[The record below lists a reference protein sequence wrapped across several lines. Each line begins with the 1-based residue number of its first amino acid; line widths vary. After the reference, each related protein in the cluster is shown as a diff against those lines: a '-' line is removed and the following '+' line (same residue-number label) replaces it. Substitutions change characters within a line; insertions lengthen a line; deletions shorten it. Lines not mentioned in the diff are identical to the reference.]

1 MNSNEAMNI
10 IVEKEEERI
19 QAKKKFLKEDL
30 IIRNEI
36 IRLKELI
43 LIDKSN
49 YWYFDAAALCFVQ
62 YEQKD
67 MGSGYIGPSV
77 YGPVNDNYRNEG
89 NYLWVTAYNA
99 SLNSESLSLK
109 SILNSYGLFKER
121 DDAIEDSFSRIK
133 LFRSGVKIECSPVI
147 QK

>member
-1 MNSNEAMNI
+1 MNSNEVMNI

-43 LIDKSN
+43 LIN

-77 YGPVNDNYRNEG
+77 YGPVNDNYRNVG
-89 NYLWVTAYNA
+89 KYLFVTAYNA
-99 SLNSESLSLK
+99 SSNSESSSLE
-109 SILNSYGLFKER
+109 SILSRYGLFKER
-121 DDAIEDSFSRIK
+121 DDAIEDSLSRIK
-133 LFRSGVKIECSPVI
+133 LFKSGVNIQCSPVI
-147 QK
+147 RS